1 MNEQTNELMRR
12 LENAQ
17 NKIENAE
24 KDLNKS
30 EGKLS
35 VLKDSLKQL
44 TGTDDPVKAEKLIKN
59 WNKEVTDMAKNL
71 EKLLDEIEETME
83 NADHALE
90 EETE

>member
-12 LENAQ
+12 LEDAQ
-17 NKIENAE
+17 DKIERAE

-59 WNKEVTDMAKNL
+59 WNKEVSDMAKNL
-71 EKLLDEIEETME
+71 EKLLDEIERTME
-83 NADHALE
+83 NADRALE

>member
-12 LENAQ
+12 LEDAQ
-17 NKIENAE
+17 DKIERAE

-44 TGTDDPVKAEKLIKN
+44 TGTDDPAKAEKLVKN
-59 WNKEVTDMAKNL
+59 WNKEVADMAKSL
-71 EKLLDEIEETME
+71 EKLLNEIEKEMD
-83 NADHALE
+83 NADRALE
-90 EETE
+90 KETE